1 MGWLKGDVALI
12 TGGES
17 GLGGALVES
26 CGLIDGSW
34 HQRFRIV
41 GQGGDFG
48 GTTWS
53 RMSISPFSHR
63 RSKNV
68 GEGTNSS
75 SGVCSDL

>member
-34 HQRFRIV
+34 HQRFSYRWA
-41 GQGGDFG
+41 G
-48 GTTWS
+48 
-53 RMSISPFSHR
+53 R
-63 RSKNV
+63 
-68 GEGTNSS
+68 
-75 SGVCSDL
+75 

>member
-34 HQRFRIV
+34 HQRF
-41 GQGGDFG
+41 
-48 GTTWS
+48 S
-53 RMSISPFSHR
+53 YR
-63 RSKNV
+63 R
-68 GEGTNSS
+68 EGR
-75 SGVCSDL
+75 